1 MEQFVIEQ
9 IKYGL
14 KYLPVNLLKYP
25 FVKKHS
31 RETDEFRKKEFVCGV
46 CHPTDNFAQLREANI
61 RWIRIDISEPP
72 VNDDGTLNESYV
84 HFKEKALLYK
94 ENGIKVMAVTPYPK
108 SYIDKGIDVRTKD
121 GEEKLRES
129 ARFLIKDLQGVVSGL
144 QITNEMGIPHFT
156 LPLTIEEAAGYIG
169 VQLEEMYPLRGDII
183 IGYNSAGPQ
192 ADLHMFMK
200 PYYKY
205 CDYIGI
211 DMYLG
216 CFDSFP
222 GFFWMFDAMLDYLW
236 AMTRKPIMIMEFG
249 YISGGKPA
257 SKNDKLAILKKY
269 GAESEA
275 DAKKNIVNFVENLPK
290 DMKKHIK
297 YVCKNDPERYFNLI
311 FRSDLTNHLYK
322 ELPAVTKIPGY
333 DHTPEGQAKF
343 YDHILMHFYKKPY
356 MIGAF
361 VYCYADG
368 NNCHICGQHDCPT
381 ETRWGLVDRQGNP
394 KPSYYAVKKA
404 FGKIEQLVNAEGK

>member
-129 ARFLIKDLQGVVSGL
+129 ARFLIKDLQGVCL
-144 QITNEMGIPHFT
+144 
-156 LPLTIEEAAGYIG
+156 
-169 VQLEEMYPLRGDII
+169 
-183 IGYNSAGPQ
+183 
-192 ADLHMFMK
+192 
-200 PYYKY
+200 
-205 CDYIGI
+205 
-211 DMYLG
+211 
-216 CFDSFP
+216 
-222 GFFWMFDAMLDYLW
+222 
-236 AMTRKPIMIMEFG
+236 
-249 YISGGKPA
+249 
-257 SKNDKLAILKKY
+257 
-269 GAESEA
+269 
-275 DAKKNIVNFVENLPK
+275 
-290 DMKKHIK
+290 
-297 YVCKNDPERYFNLI
+297 
-311 FRSDLTNHLYK
+311 LY
-322 ELPAVTKIPGY
+322 TS
-333 DHTPEGQAKF
+333 
-343 YDHILMHFYKKPY
+343 
-356 MIGAF
+356 
-361 VYCYADG
+361 
-368 NNCHICGQHDCPT
+368 
-381 ETRWGLVDRQGNP
+381 
-394 KPSYYAVKKA
+394 PSPRD
-404 FGKIEQLVNAEGK
+404 